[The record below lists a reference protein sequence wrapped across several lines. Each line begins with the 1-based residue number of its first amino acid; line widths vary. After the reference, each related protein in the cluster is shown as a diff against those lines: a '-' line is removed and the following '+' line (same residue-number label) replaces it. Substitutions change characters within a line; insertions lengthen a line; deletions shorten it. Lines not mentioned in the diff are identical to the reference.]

1 MLNFVTFYEFLMH
14 TGVHHT
20 LRMLGKLDKLCFLCV
35 LEQATLMHAQEVRQA
50 MLMHDQTSYAYAH
63 LES

>member
-1 MLNFVTFYEFLMH
+1 MH
-14 TGVHHT
+14 TGMHHT
-20 LRMLGKLDKLCFLCV
+20 LRMLGKLDMLCFLCA

-50 MLMHDQTSYAYAH
+50 MLTRPQTSYAYAR